1 MKNKPVNEAVN
12 DSEAR
17 YAGTN
22 WDEPVVRVKKNGPK
36 YPKLYRKVLTK
47 GEVPVLLTES
57 LSKSIVEKLR
67 QGREVRLEFYGYGP
81 GIRLFPCMDKECE
94 KMNVIAQTIG
104 EFRECLSDKK
114 VKIIHGNRE
123 LSEAETAQLI
133 RENTA
138 QYESSKR
145 ICVSPDTMVT
155 CPECGT
161 EFRVGKQLG

>member
-47 GEVPVLLTES
+47 GEVPVLVPES

-133 RENTA
+133 RESEEH
-138 QYESSKR
+138 YESSKR